1 MIDAK
6 KKVAIAMVMLAAL
19 GAGIRPAAAQMEA
32 GKLARD
38 TAKDYREA
46 ARYPASSHALKK
58 GEADPIQEKRIPTRQ
73 TRRGPD
79 DAEPAISVWERCSA
93 GIGACLRSANLKS
106 CICATA
112 PRL

>member
-6 KKVAIAMVMLAAL
+6 KKVAIAMVMLAASGL
-19 GAGIRPAAAQMEA
+19 GIRPAAAQVEP

-38 TAKDYREA
+38 SAKDYREA

-58 GEADPIQEKRIPTRQ
+58 GETDPIQEKRIPTRQ

-79 DAEPAISVWERCSA
+79 DAEPAISVWAAKVSFEK
-93 GIGACLRSANLKS
+93 GQ
-106 CICATA
+106 
-112 PRL
+112 PVD

>member
-6 KKVAIAMVMLAAL
+6 KMVAFAMVMLAAL
-19 GAGIRPAAAQMEA
+19 GSGLTSAAAQEP

-46 ARYPASSHALKK
+46 ARYPGSSHALKK

-79 DAEPAISVWERCSA
+79 DAEPAISVWA
-93 GIGACLRSANLKS
+93 A
-106 CICATA
+106 
-112 PRL
+112 